1 MIELELEFKLVLY
14 LELRKEFIEEL
25 LDLELLLLDL

>member
-1 MIELELEFKLVLY
+1 MIELELEFKLALY
-14 LELRKEFIEEL
+14 LELGKEFIEEL